1 MSIAD
6 GFLLL
11 VRWLHLLGA
20 VAWVGGSIFFLAVL
34 RPTLQG
40 GSQEAALSRMAGR
53 EFRNLVDVA
62 ISVLLV
68 TGVILSVSRLTS
80 GHATVAYGVVL
91 GLKIVLAMGMF
102 SHVWLRERRRAP
114 AVNPAPATAGGTTT
128 GNLRGAFTA
137 NSLVLAL
144 GIIVLLLADL
154 LGVLFEGALTSS

>member
-6 GFLLL
+6 WFLLL

-20 VAWVGGSIFFLAVL
+20 VAWVGGSIFILAVL

-40 GSQEAALSRMAGR
+40 SSQEAAFSRTTGR

-62 ISVLLV
+62 VSVLLV

-80 GHATVAYGVVL
+80 GHATVAYGFVL
-91 GLKIVLAMGMF
+91 GLKIILALGMF
-102 SHVWLRERRRAP
+102 SHVWFRGRRQTP
-114 AVNPAPATAGGTTT
+114 TVNQESATVGSGPM

-154 LGVLFEGALTSS
+154 LGVLFENAIGGT